1 MRPAW
6 WLTADGENVRV
17 NAPVYSDETGW
28 AKVVLPESFYG
39 AARVG
44 SGPAGEPVTYY
55 EVYLEPLARGGDTYS
70 RRMVN
75 LLATAQPNIEYV
87 ETRNKNSRI
96 RLPGTHEDLELMLEI
111 IRLRARPLLTGP
123 FNYGKKETRFK
134 GAAYD
139 VTTRQGRYKAAR
151 RTGNRIE
158 FARALRDLFQRWLL
172 APKMRASTAAKLSS
186 VKNEAQRIRGPSAD
200 ERAVMTRMMEEL
212 ALEMVFVRYP
222 GRAATA
228 GSFLAAKSELE
239 TRLGVAPQSLFPLME
254 S

>member
-1 MRPAW
+1 
-6 WLTADGENVRV
+6 
-17 NAPVYSDETGW
+17 
-28 AKVVLPESFYG
+28 
-39 AARVG
+39 
-44 SGPAGEPVTYY
+44 
-55 EVYLEPLARGGDTYS
+55 
-70 RRMVN
+70 MVN

-172 APKMRASTAAKLSS
+172 APKMRASTAAKLGS

-228 GSFLAAKSELE
+228 DSFLAAKSELE